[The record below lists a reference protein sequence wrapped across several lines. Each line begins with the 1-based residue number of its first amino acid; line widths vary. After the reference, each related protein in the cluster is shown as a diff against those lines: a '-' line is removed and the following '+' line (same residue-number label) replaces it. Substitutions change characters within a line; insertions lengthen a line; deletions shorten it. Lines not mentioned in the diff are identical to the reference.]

1 MDKKP
6 GTSSCHLHKLIHG
19 LSLRAVSQ
27 KFLEQPGIRS
37 VAQVVSLEME
47 AQELQILFRDL
58 PLSYLQT
65 FRSFLYLAGKADKE
79 SIASKRVQMNCLAQ
93 LFAPPLKLLSLL
105 IMSES
110 YV

>member
-37 VAQVVSLEME
+37 VTQAVTLEME
-47 AQELQILFRDL
+47 AQELQILFRNL
-58 PLSYLQT
+58 YVSCLQT
-65 FRSFLYLAGKADKE
+65 FRSFLYLAGKTDKE
-79 SIASKRVQMNCLAQ
+79 LNS
-93 LFAPPLKLLSLL
+93 
-105 IMSES
+105 
-110 YV
+110 